1 MHDAAPACMTG
12 AGSTTDGQFLRMRKI
27 VLTTIG
33 TLGDLHPF
41 IAVAAALKAR
51 GFRPVLAVPEDH
63 VAKVNRAGLEAVAV
77 LPGFETI
84 RARIGLSEGEAVR
97 RMMSDQR
104 YMLEQAVLPSL
115 SACAHTLDALAADA
129 EAIVASTMVLA
140 APIVAEKRGLPLVS
154 VMLQPMAMVSALDPP
169 KTPDF
174 WMMRQRPAGRIG
186 ERWNLLM
193 YAGFRQI
200 LHRLYADQID
210 IVRIEHGLRP
220 RGAMRMLEAGRDALL
235 TIGCYS
241 ASFAPLPRDAPRN
254 ARVVG
259 FPIFDS
265 QDGTSAALDPALE
278 AFLRAGPPPIVFTL
292 GSFAVH
298 AAGDFYTE
306 AAEVARRLGQRA
318 ILLTGADATIAPS
331 ADLFACAYAPHSHL
345 FHRCSVVVH
354 HGGIGTTGQALRAGK
369 PQLVVPHMG
378 DQNDNG
384 HRIARAGIGR
394 VLKANRF
401 SAARATRMID
411 DLLHD
416 PARRERAARIGE
428 TIAREN
434 GAEAAARAIEQAL
447 GPGKR
452 AGQSRPLSANA

>member
-1 MHDAAPACMTG
+1 
-12 AGSTTDGQFLRMRKI
+12 MRKI

-33 TLGDLHPF
+33 TWGDLHPF
-41 IAVAAALKAR
+41 IAIALALKAR
-51 GFRPVLAVPEDH
+51 GFRPVLAVPADH
-63 VAKVNRAGLEAVAV
+63 VAKVQRAGLEAVAV
-77 LPGFETI
+77 LPGFDTI
-84 RARIGLSEGEAVR
+84 RERLGVSESEAVR

-115 SACAHTLDALAADA
+115 SACAHTLDALTADA
-129 EAIVASTMVLA
+129 DAIVASTMVLA
-140 APIVAEKRGLPLVS
+140 APIVAEKRGIPLVS
-154 VMLQPMAMVSALDPP
+154 VMLQPMAMASALDPP

-174 WMMRQRPAGRIG
+174 WMMRQRPAGKIG
-186 ERWNLLM
+186 ERWNLMM
-193 YAGFRQI
+193 YAAFRQI
-200 LHRLYADQID
+200 LHRLYADQLD
-210 IVRIEHGLRP
+210 VVRIEHGLRP
-220 RGAMRMLEAGRDALL
+220 RGAMRMLEAGREALL

-241 ASFAPLPRDAPRN
+241 AAFAPLPRDAPKN

-265 QDGTSAALDPALE
+265 EDGGSSSLDPALE

-292 GSFAVH
+292 GSFAVY

-318 ILLTGADATIAPS
+318 ILLTGERETVATNADI
-331 ADLFACAYAPHSHL
+331 FACAYAPHSHL
-345 FHRCSVVVH
+345 FHRCSVIVH

-394 VLKANRF
+394 VLKAKHFGARR
-401 SAARATRMID
+401 AAPMME
-411 DLLHD
+411 DLLRD
-416 PARRERAARIGE
+416 VARRERAARMGE
-428 TIAREN
+428 TIALEN
-434 GAEAAARAIEQAL
+434 GAQAAARAIEQAL
-447 GPGKR
+447 GQGRRHRVDHPV
-452 AGQSRPLSANA
+452 PLPMNA